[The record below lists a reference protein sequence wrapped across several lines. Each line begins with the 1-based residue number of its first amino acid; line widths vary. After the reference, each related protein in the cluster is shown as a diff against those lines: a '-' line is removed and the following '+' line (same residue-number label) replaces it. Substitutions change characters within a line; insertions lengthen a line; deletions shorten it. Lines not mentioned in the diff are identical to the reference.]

1 MLYIEIIYSNLRN
14 SWVLHLETCRQLPG
28 KGSLKRAA
36 LFGISLTL
44 KNLFFCIIVYL
55 KNNICVPAYYLISL
69 CLFRYL
75 VIIFSEAMLTEG
87 YRSSNNNF
95 TDMSYR
101 LKTEFDIFSGGCEI
115 CWGIRDNW
123 VVHTCLFYFIAACA
137 ILSKNSSSHSK
148 CSANTSSHIL
158 KKSFDLKIYFY
169 SE

>member
-1 MLYIEIIYSNLRN
+1 MS
-14 SWVLHLETCRQLPG
+14 HH
-28 KGSLKRAA
+28 
-36 LFGISLTL
+36 F
-44 KNLFFCIIVYL
+44 
-55 KNNICVPAYYLISL
+55 PAYYLISL

-158 KKSFDLKIYFY
+158 KKSFDLKIYFILSRNFDQCHSY
-169 SE
+169 QYQSSFIPIYLINKYLIGTINSAWSWAIYFFPLLLT